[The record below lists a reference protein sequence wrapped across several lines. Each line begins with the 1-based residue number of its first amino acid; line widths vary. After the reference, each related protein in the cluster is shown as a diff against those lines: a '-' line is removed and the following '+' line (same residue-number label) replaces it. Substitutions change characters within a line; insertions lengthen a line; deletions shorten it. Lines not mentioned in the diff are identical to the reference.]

1 MTQFLFS
8 KARIQRNLCCVTN
21 NPCLIY
27 YLFLSKHRP
36 HFLTNFITACATF
49 NPRQP
54 QHVAPHCSWWSV
66 LSERCVWFL
75 NAVKRKTKSRDL
87 KTFIFH
93 LQRAYR
99 GHPLSKR
106 LTNSSWKGLICDVN
120 LISPQFKV
128 MRMGKERILF
138 AGK

>member
-1 MTQFLFS
+1 MWPLTVVGGLYSRSGVFDFS
-8 KARIQRNLCCVTN
+8 M
-21 NPCLIY
+21 
-27 YLFLSKHRP
+27 
-36 HFLTNFITACATF
+36 
-49 NPRQP
+49 
-54 QHVAPHCSWWSV
+54 
-66 LSERCVWFL
+66 
-75 NAVKRKTKSRDL
+75 KTKSRDL

-106 LTNSSWKGLICDVN
+106 LANSSWKGLICDVN
-120 LISPQFKV
+120 LISLQFKV